1 MRCALLPPK
10 IPFGE
15 CWQAEY
21 PRWPIRSHRSV
32 AAHSSPLPTVQGFLA
47 RLDKLAFDIPDSAVK
62 SLKDN
67 LSLWLGLSK
76 LAATEI
82 GPIMTKQE
90 SGPLTRSFYY
100 TCVRHDLIAG
110 QTERFA
116 RSQVLMGS

>member
-82 GPIMTKQE
+82 GPHNDQ
-90 SGPLTRSFYY
+90 
-100 TCVRHDLIAG
+100 
-110 QTERFA
+110 A
-116 RSQVLMGS
+116 RKWSTDAVVLLYLRAA